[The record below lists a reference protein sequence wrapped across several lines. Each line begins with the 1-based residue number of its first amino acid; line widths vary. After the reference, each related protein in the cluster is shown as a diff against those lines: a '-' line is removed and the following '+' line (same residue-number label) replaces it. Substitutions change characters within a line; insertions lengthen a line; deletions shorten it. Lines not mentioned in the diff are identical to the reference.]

1 MSTVETLEEFYR
13 QKYANAPEVRPND
26 PGHFNVFR
34 VEDHAPTQKAPLKYA
49 RREFC
54 LLYTSRCV

>member
-13 QKYANAPEVRPND
+13 QKYANLPEVRPND

-34 VEDHAPTQKAPLKYA
+34 VEDHAPTQKAPDRK
-49 RREFC
+49 
-54 LLYTSRCV
+54 SVV